1 MATTIKSTSLDFEAI
16 KNNLKTFLAAKDE
29 FADYNFEASGLSNI
43 LDVLAYNTH
52 YNGLIANFALN
63 ESFLGTAQLRSSI
76 VSLAEGV
83 GYIPDSKTSS
93 VGIVRLSTSLA
104 GVANRP
110 SKIQLASGIKFNAT
124 VDDITYVFQT
134 QESISA
140 DDDGQGFYEFTVVVH
155 HLAERQGIGR

>member
-93 VGIVRLSTSLA
+93 VGIVRLSTS
-104 GVANRP
+104 
-110 SKIQLASGIKFNAT
+110 
-124 VDDITYVFQT
+124 
-134 QESISA
+134 
-140 DDDGQGFYEFTVVVH
+140 
-155 HLAERQGIGR
+155 HLCI